1 MDTVDLIIKS
11 STEYYN
17 DLKADENGRYR
28 SWEHC
33 YSHFIKA
40 RESKEVD
47 YDYLSLQLA
56 FYLASWGMYRG
67 SSFLLQKDYKVHIP
81 VVKEL
86 LNEKYDVL
94 AGMDCIGFKDDS
106 NQKLLQDINSFLEQY
121 YDKIRHK
128 VKEQELKNQL
138 SFTLITKILMG
149 TLGCVPAYD
158 RYFIAGIKNQKVA
171 TGNYNIRSVMQLVHF
186 YIGKGTKNR
195 VFEHEKES
203 LGSPDSEKLKLKTI
217 ADIKNAG
224 FEVEKIIINSNL
236 TEEEAFAAEASLIN
250 AFNYVGDAGITNIV
264 AGHHSAEALSVDEY
278 ERING
283 AAPLEEKDIR
293 HKILVIK
300 INRLYQRGMDEKVLS
315 DAVCGVWRVSKEKVR
330 TVEYVFGVYNSLI
343 VAVYKPSEWFV
354 CKEAK
359 GKLPR
364 QDIVLTPKTENR
376 LFFVDVRYEQ
386 GLPLDENESFYIGK
400 SIAGLKLNQSAQ
412 NPITYLYPLEK
423 DKIHI

>member
-1 MDTVDLIIKS
+1 MDRFSEKS
-11 STEYYN
+11 
-17 DLKADENGRYR
+17 L
-28 SWEHC
+28 
-33 YSHFIKA
+33 
-40 RESKEVD
+40 
-47 YDYLSLQLA
+47 LSL
-56 FYLASWGMYRG
+56 G
-67 SSFLLQKDYKVHIP
+67 DYYV
-81 VVKEL
+81 
-86 LNEKYDVL
+86 Y
-94 AGMDCIGFKDDS
+94 G
-106 NQKLLQDINSFLEQY
+106 
-121 YDKIRHK
+121 
-128 VKEQELKNQL
+128 
-138 SFTLITKILMG
+138 LID
-149 TLGCVPAYD
+149 P
-158 RYFIAGIKNQKVA
+158 
-171 TGNYNIRSVMQLVHF
+171 RSKQIF

-236 TEEEAFAAEASLIN
+236 TEEEAFAAEA
-250 AFNYVGDAGITNIV
+250 
-264 AGHHSAEALSVDEY
+264 LSVDEY

-300 INRLYQRGMDEKVLS
+300 INRLYQRGMDEKVLY
-315 DAVCGVWRVSKEKVR
+315 DAVRGVWRASKEKVK

-359 GKLPR
+359 DKLPR

-376 LFFVDVRYEQ
+376 VFFVDARYEQ
-386 GLPLDENESFYIGK
+386 GL
-400 SIAGLKLNQSAQ
+400 
-412 NPITYLYPLEK
+412 PLEK